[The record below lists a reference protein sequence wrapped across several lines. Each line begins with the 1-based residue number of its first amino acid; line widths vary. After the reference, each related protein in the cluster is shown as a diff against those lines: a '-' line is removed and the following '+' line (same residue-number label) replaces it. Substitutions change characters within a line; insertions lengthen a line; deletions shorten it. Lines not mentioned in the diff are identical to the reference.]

1 MKIKNGETEIETLQ
15 KPLKIIE
22 LKSYEQKIDLEKF
35 GDNYIKLKEEI
46 KIKNKENWKLRYN
59 ELNLILTQNNLND
72 ENLLKIN
79 KTLIRKINPKFTGI
93 RI

>member
-72 ENLLKIN
+72 ENCLKIN